1 MKNIIL
7 LMLFYGF
14 SVNLSAQSDYS
25 QFMRIKKLFNQKKY
39 NELININSTIKNN
52 SEFYHYTI
60 FYKSVS
66 YYKINQKEESLK
78 YLNQIRNENPNW
90 SQIDE
95 VYFWIIKIVSEKN
108 QLEEAMYYFSLVS
121 EEDILSDLYPLIDP
135 LIKKINSFNQ
145 LKKLYEEYPKNKS
158 IAKYYGRM
166 LLREYLS
173 DEVINKINEILR
185 IVKKEDLFISDNK
198 KFKIALLLPFMYE
211 GFNNNYYIK
220 NNDFIMDLYAG
231 MLYGLD
237 MYDSINSMIELITY
251 DTKRDPEVVRKLTND
266 GSLDG
271 INLIIGPL
279 YAKPISII
287 KQHCLENKILMI
299 NPLSSNDQII
309 DNNKYSLLYK
319 PSIKTI
325 ANKASEY
332 AISKF
337 SNNKNVII
345 FYEKNYQDSLIASI
359 YTQRLYDDNF
369 NIIYSKSVSLE
380 DSRLILDSL
389 ASTYEEILS
398 DSLYD
403 TLQYV
408 SGLDIKDG
416 RGIDDLDTTYKY
428 IEKFFIEDDSI
439 GHIFVSSKNSLFASN
454 VVSAIDIRSDTIPV
468 IGFDDWLDYNVI
480 TVNQFQDLNISLISP
495 SYYNSSSQE
504 YIEINEY
511 FLKNYSRNVSD
522 NFING
527 LELINMILSI
537 NENYGNYFQFGLRN
551 EELIS
556 GKISLG
562 AFYKK
567 YNDNQVVPIVRV
579 YESEIVPIN

>member
-1 MKNIIL
+1 
-7 LMLFYGF
+7 MLFYGF

-95 VYFWIIKIVSEKN
+95 VYFWIVKIVSEKN
-108 QLEEAMYYFSLVS
+108 QLKEAMYYFSLVS

-173 DEVINKINEILR
+173 DEVINKINKILS

-211 GFNNNYYIK
+211 GLNNNYYIK

-237 MYDSINSMIELITY
+237 MYDSINSMIELIAY
-251 DTKRDPEVVRKLTND
+251 DTKRDPEVVRRLTND

-271 INLIIGPL
+271 MNLIIGPL
-279 YAKPISII
+279 YGKPISII
-287 KQHCLENKILMI
+287 KQYCLENKILMI
-299 NPLSSNDQII
+299 NPLSSNHQII
-309 DNNKYSLLYK
+309 DDNKYSLLYK

-337 SNNKNVII
+337 SSNKNVII

-359 YTQRLYDDNF
+359 YTQRLYDEEF

-468 IGFDDWLDYNVI
+468 IGFGDWLDYNVI
-480 TVNQFQDLNISLISP
+480 TVNQFQELNISLISP

-504 YIEINEY
+504 YIKINEY
-511 FLKNYSRNVSD
+511 FFKNYSRNVSD

-527 LELINMILSI
+527 LELINMII
-537 NENYGNYFQFGLRN
+537 NINKNYGNYFQFGLRN

-567 YNDNQVVPIVRV
+567 HNDNQVVPVVRV
-579 YESEIVPIN
+579 HESDIVPIN

>member
-1 MKNIIL
+1 MIL
-7 LMLFYGF
+7 LILFYGF
-14 SVNLSAQSDYS
+14 SVNLSAQYDYS
-25 QFMRIKKLFNQKKY
+25 QFIRIKKLFNQKKY
-39 NELININSTIKNN
+39 SELININSVIKNT

-78 YLNQIRNENPNW
+78 YLNQIKKENPNW

-95 VYFWIIKIVSEKN
+95 VYFWMIKIILEKN
-108 QLEEAMYYFSLVS
+108 QIEEAMYYFSLIS
-121 EEDILSDLYPLIDP
+121 EEDILNDLYPLIDP

-145 LKKLYEEYPKNKS
+145 LKNLYEEYPKNKS
-158 IAKYYGRM
+158 IAKYYGRI
-166 LLREYLS
+166 LLQEYLS
-173 DEVINKINEILR
+173 DEVINKIDEILS

-198 KFKIALLLPFMYE
+198 KFRIALLLPFMYE
-211 GFNNNYYIK
+211 GLNNNYYIK

-237 MYDSINSMIELITY
+237 MYDSINSMIELIAF
-251 DTKRDPEVVRKLTND
+251 DTKRDPEVVMGLTKD

-271 INLIIGPL
+271 MDLIIGPL
-279 YAKPISII
+279 YGKPISII
-287 KQHCLENKILMI
+287 KQYCLENKILMI
-299 NPLSSNDQII
+299 NPLSSNHQII
-309 DNNKYSLLYK
+309 DDNKYSLLYK

-337 SNNKNVII
+337 SSNKNVII

-359 YTQRLYDDNF
+359 YTQRLYDEEF

-428 IEKFFIEDDSI
+428 IERFFIEDDSI

-468 IGFDDWLDYNVI
+468 IGFGDWLDYNVI
-480 TVNQFQDLNISLISP
+480 TVNQFQELNISLISP

-504 YIEINEY
+504 YIKINEY
-511 FLKNYSRNVSD
+511 FFKNYSRNVSD

-527 LELINMILSI
+527 LELINMII
-537 NENYGNYFQFGLRN
+537 NINKNYGNYFQFGLRN

-567 YNDNQVVPIVRV
+567 HNDNQVVPVVRV
-579 YESEIVPIN
+579 HESDIVPIN

>member
-1 MKNIIL
+1 MIL
-7 LMLFYGF
+7 LILFYGF

-25 QFMRIKKLFNQKKY
+25 QFIRIKKLFNQKKY
-39 NELININSTIKNN
+39 NELININSVIKNT

-78 YLNQIRNENPNW
+78 YLNQIKKENPNW

-95 VYFWIIKIVSEKN
+95 VYFWMIKIILEKN
-108 QLEEAMYYFSLVS
+108 QIEEAMYYFSLVS
-121 EEDILSDLYPLIDP
+121 EEDILSDLYTLIDP

-158 IAKYYGRM
+158 IAKYYGRI
-166 LLREYLS
+166 LLKEYLS
-173 DEVINKINEILR
+173 DEVINKIDEILS

-198 KFKIALLLPFMYE
+198 KFRIALLLPFMYE
-211 GFNNNYYIK
+211 GLNNNYYIK

-237 MYDSINSMIELITY
+237 MYDSINSMIELITF
-251 DTKRDPEVVRKLTND
+251 DTKRDPEVVMGLTKD

-271 INLIIGPL
+271 MDLIIGPL
-279 YAKPISII
+279 YGKPISII
-287 KQHCLENKILMI
+287 KQYCLENKILMI
-299 NPLSSNDQII
+299 NPLSSNHQII
-309 DNNKYSLLYK
+309 DDNKYSLLYK

-337 SNNKNVII
+337 SSNKNVII

-359 YTQRLYDDNF
+359 YTQRLYDEEF

-428 IEKFFIEDDSI
+428 IERFFIEDDSI

-468 IGFDDWLDYNVI
+468 IGFGDWLDYNVI
-480 TVNQFQDLNISLISP
+480 TVNQFQELNISLISP

-511 FLKNYSRNVSD
+511 FFKNYSRNVSD

-527 LELINMILSI
+527 LELINMII
-537 NENYGNYFQFGLRN
+537 NINKNYGNYFQFGLRN

-562 AFYKK
+562 TFYKK
-567 YNDNQVVPIVRV
+567 HNDNQVVPVVRV
-579 YESEIVPIN
+579 HESDIVPIN

>member
-1 MKNIIL
+1 
-7 LMLFYGF
+7 MLFYGF

-95 VYFWIIKIVSEKN
+95 VYFWIVKIVSEKN
-108 QLEEAMYYFSLVS
+108 QLKEAMYYFSLVS

-173 DEVINKINEILR
+173 DEVINKINKILS

-211 GFNNNYYIK
+211 GLNNNYYIK

-237 MYDSINSMIELITY
+237 MYDSINSMIELIAY
-251 DTKRDPEVVRKLTND
+251 DTKRDPEVVRRLTND

-271 INLIIGPL
+271 MNLIIGPL

-287 KQHCLENKILMI
+287 KQYCLENKILMI
-299 NPLSSNDQII
+299 NPLSSNNQII
-309 DNNKYSLLYK
+309 DDNKYSLLYK

-359 YTQRLYDDNF
+359 YTQRLNDEKF

-428 IEKFFIEDDSI
+428 IERFFIEDDSI

-480 TVNQFQDLNISLISP
+480 TVNQFQELNISLISP

-511 FLKNYSRNVSD
+511 FFKNYSRNVSD

-527 LELINMILSI
+527 LELINMIISI

-567 YNDNQVVPIVRV
+567 YNDNQVVPVVRV

>member
-1 MKNIIL
+1 MKNMIL
-7 LMLFYGF
+7 LILFYGF

-25 QFMRIKKLFNQKKY
+25 QFIRIKKLFNQKKY
-39 NELININSTIKNN
+39 NELININSVIKNT

-78 YLNQIRNENPNW
+78 YLNQIKKENPNW

-95 VYFWIIKIVSEKN
+95 VYFWMIKIILEKN
-108 QLEEAMYYFSLVS
+108 QIEEAMYYFSLIS
-121 EEDILSDLYPLIDP
+121 EEDILNDLYPLIDP
-135 LIKKINSFNQ
+135 LMKKINSFNQ
-145 LKKLYEEYPKNKS
+145 LKNLYEEYPKNKS
-158 IAKYYGRM
+158 IAKYYGRI
-166 LLREYLS
+166 LLQEYLS
-173 DEVINKINEILR
+173 DEVINKIDEILS

-198 KFKIALLLPFMYE
+198 KFRIALLLPFMYE
-211 GFNNNYYIK
+211 GLNNNYYIK

-237 MYDSINSMIELITY
+237 MYDSINSMIELITF
-251 DTKRDPEVVRKLTND
+251 DTKRDPEVVMGLTKD

-271 INLIIGPL
+271 MDLIIGPL
-279 YAKPISII
+279 YGKPISII
-287 KQHCLENKILMI
+287 KQYCLENKILMI
-299 NPLSSNDQII
+299 NPLSSNHQII
-309 DNNKYSLLYK
+309 DDNKYSLLYK

-337 SNNKNVII
+337 SSNKNVII

-359 YTQRLYDDNF
+359 YTQRLYDEEF

-428 IEKFFIEDDSI
+428 IERFFIEDDSI

-468 IGFDDWLDYNVI
+468 IGFGDWLDYNVI
-480 TVNQFQDLNISLISP
+480 TVNQFQELNISLISP

-504 YIEINEY
+504 YIKINEY
-511 FLKNYSRNVSD
+511 FFKNYSRNVSD

-527 LELINMILSI
+527 LELINMII
-537 NENYGNYFQFGLRN
+537 NINKNYGNYFQFGLRN

-567 YNDNQVVPIVRV
+567 HNDNQVVPVVRV
-579 YESEIVPIN
+579 HESDIVPIN